1 MVLMSGQR
9 ASTKTPSASES
20 SGATELRVSSTTE
33 FSGSAATAR
42 SHSRGKNDADPE
54 DEELTI
60 AANTRRGRCPVEE
73 EGDSTPSKKRVR
85 PSKYATGDIRIRKL
99 LSPQLGGVVPQQGG
113 NVILTAIISN
123 VNNAVEVKV
132 YDLSGKE
139 KTYYFPMRGCVSDLV
154 DSIREDGYQDKDI
167 RVFSPSYALS
177 TFGSSI
183 QSLHTMSTITIRIR
197 SIAAIR
203 AFARPFSEEEL
214 FRRGYQ
220 AGFDGSLLEDEDLA
234 MVVRPHCNLY
244 DWVESQ
250 RKGVPLAPVVWIDYF
265 ERLHCGVPMCQTIG
279 WKERVGMGWE
289 EGVSA
294 VEMIHL
300 TYGFTAFRIRNI
312 QRRWRRWR
320 HDNPIYSDEEDGQPD
335 RDTFD
340 EELNIGDKMI
350 VARDLL
356 FQCAVDN
363 P

>member
-33 FSGSAATAR
+33 FSRSAATAWSYPR
-42 SHSRGKNDADPE
+42 WKNEADPE
-54 DEELTI
+54 EEEPTI
-60 AANTRRGRCPVEE
+60 AANIRGGRWPVEE
-73 EGDSTPSKKRVR
+73 EGDSILSNNRVR
-85 PSKYATGDIRIRKL
+85 PSKYATGEIRIREL

-167 RVFSPSYALS
+167 RVFSSSYALS
-177 TFGSSI
+177 TLGCSI
-183 QSLHTMSTITIRIR
+183 QSLRTMSTITIRIG

-203 AFARPFSEEEL
+203 AFARPFNEWEL
-214 FRRGYQ
+214 FRRGAQ

-250 RKGVPLAPVVWIDYF
+250 RKGVPLAPVVWIGRFD
-265 ERLHCGVPMCQTIG
+265 RLHWGVPMCQTMG
-279 WKERVGMGWE
+279 WKER
-289 EGVSA
+289 VSA

-350 VARDLL
+350 VARDPL